1 MATQAPAAYVAALLA
16 AAAAE
21 LVLVEPVPTPDD
33 CVRSAKVKKFNPKKT
48 QSSKNE
54 VVQVKFCLEKM
65 FIKYY

>member
-1 MATQAPAAYVAALLA
+1 MFLKQQ
-16 AAAAE
+16 
-21 LVLVEPVPTPDD
+21 DQII
-33 CVRSAKVKKFNPKKT
+33 KVKKFNPKKT